1 MTDGK
6 VQPTEREQLRERC
19 EREDV
24 IMFINS
30 CFAATRQNEYYTDL
44 YRTSVS
50 IEFLHRY
57 VLINYRLLYARTL
70 AAGINHFNQQQI
82 IFNLLEAGAPADAAQ
97 RTEEGALIA
106 TALRKLPANRVYAL
120 FTRLQQNRVN
130 NRRTRAVIKSYLA
143 WRREP
148 EFDAIKYRNKYR
160 AAAAHIHS
168 QLDEELGRFLF
179 DRSSQKPYT
188 TPLLNQYRQAQYSA
202 AAIYELPFT
211 VAESLAQKHKVPRDV
226 FLKKIEPKMTA
237 AEKLRLQSTAARTK
251 GVEIEFDL
259 SRAGLTKLALY
270 ILSLKQNVRTARADE
285 LQAALEAAANKTLA
299 RAPLSLGRV
308 ATILDRSRS
317 ATGSREKRNRPLA
330 VALAASSLLRSA
342 ATEYRAFWTP
352 AREEKSFEFLTY
364 AAGQTALA
372 EPLLD
377 ALEWRPDLIVIVSD
391 GYENDPPQLVDQVAR
406 VYRAAI
412 GKAETPE
419 IVHMN
424 PVFDAD
430 HYAPRRLGATI
441 PTVGL
446 RDAEDIPI
454 MLGFAKFTAG
464 TATLEELE
472 QYLAFRVN
480 RMLNSDGT

>member
-1 MTDGK
+1 
-6 VQPTEREQLRERC
+6 
-19 EREDV
+19 
-24 IMFINS
+24 
-30 CFAATRQNEYYTDL
+30 
-44 YRTSVS
+44 
-50 IEFLHRY
+50 
-57 VLINYRLLYARTL
+57 
-70 AAGINHFNQQQI
+70 
-82 IFNLLEAGAPADAAQ
+82 
-97 RTEEGALIA
+97 
-106 TALRKLPANRVYAL
+106 
-120 FTRLQQNRVN
+120 
-130 NRRTRAVIKSYLA
+130 
-143 WRREP
+143 
-148 EFDAIKYRNKYR
+148 
-160 AAAAHIHS
+160 HIHS